1 MSTTPVV
8 KNVAKGKREEDGYET
23 FVDWI
28 DDVQNNVYI
37 GPNAARYCQRSMPE
51 SKWVMPMAVY
61 DYVGAQQKEWM
72 MKGLLDIYEKYVRHN
87 AYLMNSLPELKGK
100 KLGCWCHPNPC
111 HGDVLVKLYQENF
124 EKPQVLGEKK
134 KKNG

>member
-37 GPNAARYCQRSMPE
+37 GPNAARYCQRPMPE
-51 SKWVMPMAVY
+51 SKGVMPMAVY

-111 HGDVLVKLYQENF
+111 HGDVLVKLYQENC